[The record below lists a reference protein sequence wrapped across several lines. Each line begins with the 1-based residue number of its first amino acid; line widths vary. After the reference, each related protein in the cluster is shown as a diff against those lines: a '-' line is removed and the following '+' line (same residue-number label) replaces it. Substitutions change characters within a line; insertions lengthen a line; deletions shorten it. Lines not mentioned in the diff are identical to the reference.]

1 MAMISQLREALGRKQ
16 APVDDAPMTIT
27 TAPDAANNN
36 DDKELGEIPPDDE
49 KPGEEQRVSQEVQH
63 GVKLAQ
69 ALTLTWG
76 KNSLIAIFI
85 FMWFLYLT
93 NGFQSSVL
101 YSLTPYAASDFE
113 SHSLLPVIDIVSSAM
128 TASVYIP
135 LAKILDLWGRAEG
148 FLLMVLFATLG
159 MIMLAASQNLAT
171 YCAATV
177 FWQVGWSGLT
187 YSIDVITADSTHVK
201 NRGLAFAF
209 TSSPY
214 IITAFAGP
222 KAAEGFLNNVSWRWG
237 FGCFSIVLPVVA
249 VPMYSILKWNIHKAK
264 KRGTL
269 VREPSGR
276 SFVQNVWWSLIEF
289 DVLGIVLFACG
300 LVTFL
305 LPFSL
310 ASTAPDGWKSAYIIA
325 MIVTGFVV
333 LAMFLLN
340 ELFLAPKP
348 FLKFEFFSDRTVI
361 GVCVLDITYQVAYYC
376 WNSYFTSFLQV
387 VNDLSVSNAGYVGNT
402 FDVVSGVLLFIVG
415 FSIAKTGRFRWLLM
429 VGVPLYTFGQGLMI
443 YFRQPGQSVGY
454 LVMCQIFTSIG
465 GSVFILCM
473 QVAILAAVD
482 HQHVAAALALLSV
495 CGNIGGSVGNT
506 ISAAIWTNTFEK
518 ALERNLPES
527 ALESLADIYAD
538 LDTQLSYPVG
548 SDERLAI
555 QNAYGY
561 AQTRM
566 LAAGTSVMVF
576 GFIAIFM
583 IKNYNLK
590 EMKQT
595 KGLVF

>member
-1 MAMISQLREALGRKQ
+1 MAVFSKLQEALGRKR
-16 APVDDAPMTIT
+16 ANTEDEIVAAPEPVDDA
-27 TAPDAANNN
+27 AVREAA
-36 DDKELGEIPPDDE
+36 DIPDE
-49 KPGEEQRVSQEVQH
+49 KVVEDLPSENLQH

-69 ALTLTWG
+69 ALSLTWG
-76 KNSLIAIFI
+76 KESLVAIFI
-85 FMWFLYLT
+85 FMWLLYLT

-148 FLLMVLFATLG
+148 FLLMVIFATLG
-159 MIMLAASQNLAT
+159 MILLAGSQNLAT

-177 FWQVGWSGLT
+177 FWQLGWSGLT
-187 YSIDVITADSTHVK
+187 YSIDVITADSTNLK

-222 KAAEGFLNNVSWRWG
+222 KSAEGFLDNVNWRWG

-249 VPMYSILKWNIHKAK
+249 APLYGILKWNIHKAK
-264 KRGTL
+264 KRGVL

-276 SFVQNVWWSLIEF
+276 SFLQNIWWALVEF
-289 DVLGIVLFACG
+289 DVLGVVLFACG

-310 ASTAPDGWKSAYIIA
+310 ASTAPDGWSSGYIIA

-333 LAMFLLN
+333 LGLFLLN
-340 ELFLAPKP
+340 ELFLAPVP
-348 FLKFEFFSDRTVI
+348 FLKFKFFADRTVM
-361 GVCVLDITYQVAYYC
+361 GACVLDITYQVAYYC

-387 VNDLSVSNAGYVGNT
+387 VNDVSVSEAGYISNT

-415 FSIAKTGRFRWLLM
+415 FSISKTSRFRWLLF
-429 VGVPLYTFGQGLMI
+429 VAVPLYTFGQGLMI
-443 YFRQPGQSVGY
+443 YFRRPGQSVGY

-506 ISAAIWTNTFEK
+506 VSAAIWTNTFDS
-518 ALERNLPES
+518 ALERYLPAS
-527 ALESLADIYAD
+527 ALDSVADIYGD

-548 SDERLAI
+548 SDERIAI
-555 QNAYGY
+555 QNVYGY

-566 LAAGTSVMVF
+566 LAAGTSVMIF
-576 GFIAIFM
+576 GFVAMFM

-590 EMKQT
+590 KMTQT

>member
-1 MAMISQLREALGRKQ
+1 MTAISHIREVLGRNRARAEV
-16 APVDDAPMTIT
+16 APVVVTAAPEV
-27 TAPDAANNN
+27 N
-36 DDKELGEIPPDDE
+36 DDKEVGDIPEDLKAMGEQQPSD
-49 KPGEEQRVSQEVQH
+49 EVQH

-69 ALTLTWG
+69 ALTLTWS

-159 MIMLAASQNLAT
+159 MILLAASQNLAT

-187 YSIDVITADSTHVK
+187 YSIDVITADSTRLK

-214 IITAFAGP
+214 MITAFAGP

-249 VPMYSILKWNIHKAK
+249 VPMYGILKWNIRKAK
-264 KRGTL
+264 KKGTL
-269 VREPSGR
+269 IRESSGR
-276 SFVQNVWWSLIEF
+276 SFVENIWWGLIEF
-289 DVLGIVLFACG
+289 DVLGVILFACG
-300 LVTFL
+300 FVTFL

-310 ASTAPDGWKSAYIIA
+310 ASTAPNGWKSAYIIA
-325 MIVTGFVV
+325 MIITGFVV
-333 LAMFLLN
+333 LALFLLN

-348 FLKFEFFSDRTVI
+348 FFKFDFFADRTVM
-361 GVCVLDITYQVAYYC
+361 GACLLDITYQIAYYC

-415 FSIAKTGRFRWLLM
+415 FSISKTGRFRWLLL

-443 YFRQPGQSVGY
+443 YFRQPGQNIGY
-454 LVMCQIFTSIG
+454 LIMCQIFTSIG

-482 HQHVAAALALLSV
+482 HQHVAAALAVLSV

-506 ISAAIWTNTFEK
+506 ISATIWTNTFEK
-518 ALERNLPES
+518 ALERSLPES
-527 ALESLADIYAD
+527 ALESLENIYSD

-548 SDERLAI
+548 SEERVAI
-555 QNAYGY
+555 QQAYGY

-566 LAAGTSVMVF
+566 LAAGTSVMIF
-576 GFIAIFM
+576 GFIAVLM
-583 IKNYNLK
+583 IKNFNLK
-590 EMKQT
+590 KMNQT

>member
-1 MAMISQLREALGRKQ
+1 M
-16 APVDDAPMTIT
+16 
-27 TAPDAANNN
+27 
-36 DDKELGEIPPDDE
+36 
-49 KPGEEQRVSQEVQH
+49 
-63 GVKLAQ
+63 
-69 ALTLTWG
+69 
-76 KNSLIAIFI
+76 
-85 FMWFLYLT
+85 
-93 NGFQSSVL
+93 
-101 YSLTPYAASDFE
+101 
-113 SHSLLPVIDIVSSAM
+113 VI
-128 TASVYIP
+128 
-135 LAKILDLWGRAEG
+135 
-148 FLLMVLFATLG
+148 FATLG
-159 MIMLAASQNLAT
+159 MILLAGSQNLAT

-177 FWQVGWSGLT
+177 FWQLGWSGLT
-187 YSIDVITADSTHVK
+187 YSIDVITADSTNLK

-222 KAAEGFLNNVSWRWG
+222 KSAEGFLDNVNWRWG
-237 FGCFSIVLPVVA
+237 FGCFSIVLPVA
-249 VPMYSILKWNIHKAK
+249 AAPLYGILKWNIHKAK
-264 KRGTL
+264 KRGVL

-276 SFVQNVWWSLIEF
+276 SLLQNIWWALVEF
-289 DVLGIVLFACG
+289 DVLGVVLFACG

-310 ASTAPDGWKSAYIIA
+310 ASTAPDGWSSGYIIA
-325 MIVTGFVV
+325 MIVTGFFV
-333 LAMFLLN
+333 LGLFLLN
-340 ELFLAPKP
+340 ELFLAPVP
-348 FLKFEFFSDRTVI
+348 FLKFKFFADRTVM
-361 GVCVLDITYQVAYYC
+361 GACVLDITYQVAYYC

-387 VNDLSVSNAGYVGNT
+387 VNDVSVSEAGCISNT

-415 FSIAKTGRFRWLLM
+415 FSISKTGRFRWLLF
-429 VGVPLYTFGQGLMI
+429 VAVPLYTFGQGLVI
-443 YFRQPGQSVGY
+443 YFRRPGQSVGY

-506 ISAAIWTNTFEK
+506 VSAAIWTNTFDS
-518 ALERNLPES
+518 ALERYLPSS
-527 ALESLADIYAD
+527 ALDSVADIYGD

-548 SDERLAI
+548 SDERIAI

-566 LAAGTSVMVF
+566 LAAGTSVMIF
-576 GFIAIFM
+576 GFVAMFM

-590 EMKQT
+590 KMTQT

>member
-1 MAMISQLREALGRKQ
+1 MTVISQIREVLGRNQARAKV
-16 APVDDAPMTIT
+16 APVVVT
-27 TAPDAANNN
+27 TAPEVN
-36 DDKELGEIPPDDE
+36 DE
-49 KPGEEQRVSQEVQH
+49 KEVGDIPEDLKAMGEQQPSDEVQH

-69 ALTLTWG
+69 ALTLTWS

-159 MIMLAASQNLAT
+159 MILLAASQNLAT

-187 YSIDVITADSTHVK
+187 YSIDVITADSTRLK

-214 IITAFAGP
+214 MITAFAGP

-249 VPMYSILKWNIHKAK
+249 VPMYGILKWNIRKAK
-264 KRGTL
+264 KKGTL
-269 VREPSGR
+269 IRESSGR
-276 SFVQNVWWSLIEF
+276 SFVENIWWGLIEF
-289 DVLGIVLFACG
+289 DVLGVILFACG
-300 LVTFL
+300 FVTFL

-310 ASTAPDGWKSAYIIA
+310 ASTAPNGWKSAYIIA
-325 MIVTGFVV
+325 MIITGFVV
-333 LAMFLLN
+333 LALFLLN

-348 FLKFEFFSDRTVI
+348 FFKFDFFADRTVM
-361 GVCVLDITYQVAYYC
+361 GACLLDITYQIAYYC

-387 VNDLSVSNAGYVGNT
+387 INDLSVSNAGYVGNT

-415 FSIAKTGRFRWLLM
+415 FSISKTGRFRWLLL

-443 YFRQPGQSVGY
+443 YFRQPGQNIGY
-454 LVMCQIFTSIG
+454 LIMCQIFTSIG

-482 HQHVAAALALLSV
+482 HQHVAAALAVLSV

-506 ISAAIWTNTFEK
+506 ISATIWTNTFEK
-518 ALERNLPES
+518 ALERSLPES
-527 ALESLADIYAD
+527 ALESLENIYSD

-548 SDERLAI
+548 SEERVAI
-555 QNAYGY
+555 QQAYGY

-566 LAAGTSVMVF
+566 LAAGTSVMIF
-576 GFIAIFM
+576 GFIAVLM
-583 IKNYNLK
+583 IKNFNLK
-590 EMKQT
+590 KMNQT

>member
-1 MAMISQLREALGRKQ
+1 MAVFSKLQEALGRKP
-16 APVDDAPMTIT
+16 ANTEDEIVAAPEPVDDA
-27 TAPDAANNN
+27 AVREAA
-36 DDKELGEIPPDDE
+36 DIPDE
-49 KPGEEQRVSQEVQH
+49 KIVEDLPSENVQH

-69 ALTLTWG
+69 ALSLTWG
-76 KNSLIAIFI
+76 KESLVAIFI
-85 FMWFLYLT
+85 FMWLLYLT

-148 FLLMVLFATLG
+148 FLLMVIFATLG
-159 MIMLAASQNLAT
+159 MILLAGSQNLAT

-177 FWQVGWSGLT
+177 FWQLGWSGLT
-187 YSIDVITADSTHVK
+187 YSIDVITADSTNLK

-222 KAAEGFLNNVSWRWG
+222 KSAEGFLDNVNWRWG

-249 VPMYSILKWNIHKAK
+249 APLYGILKWNIHKAK
-264 KRGTL
+264 KRGVL

-276 SFVQNVWWSLIEF
+276 SFLQNIWWALVEF
-289 DVLGIVLFACG
+289 DVLGVVLFACG

-310 ASTAPDGWKSAYIIA
+310 ASTAPDGWSSGYIIA

-333 LAMFLLN
+333 LGLFLLN
-340 ELFLAPKP
+340 ELFIAPVP
-348 FLKFEFFSDRTVI
+348 FLKFKFFADRTVM
-361 GVCVLDITYQVAYYC
+361 GACVLDITYQVAYYC

-387 VNDLSVSNAGYVGNT
+387 VNDVSVSEAGYISNT

-415 FSIAKTGRFRWLLM
+415 FSISKTGRFRWLLF
-429 VGVPLYTFGQGLMI
+429 VAVPLYTFGQGLMI
-443 YFRQPGQSVGY
+443 YFRRPGQSVGY

-506 ISAAIWTNTFEK
+506 VSAAIWTNTFES
-518 ALERNLPES
+518 ALERYLPAS
-527 ALESLADIYAD
+527 ALDSVADIYGD

-548 SDERLAI
+548 SDERIAI

-566 LAAGTSVMVF
+566 LAAGTSVMIF
-576 GFIAIFM
+576 GFVAMFM

-590 EMKQT
+590 KMTQT

>member
-1 MAMISQLREALGRKQ
+1 MAVFSKLQEALGRKP
-16 APVDDAPMTIT
+16 ANTEDEIVAAPEPVDDA
-27 TAPDAANNN
+27 AVREAA
-36 DDKELGEIPPDDE
+36 DIPDE
-49 KPGEEQRVSQEVQH
+49 KIVEDLPSENVQH

-69 ALTLTWG
+69 ALSLTWG
-76 KNSLIAIFI
+76 KESLVAIFI
-85 FMWFLYLT
+85 FMWLLYLT

-148 FLLMVLFATLG
+148 FLLMVIFATLG
-159 MIMLAASQNLAT
+159 MILLAGSQNLAT

-177 FWQVGWSGLT
+177 FWQLGWSGLT
-187 YSIDVITADSTHVK
+187 YSIDVITADSTNLK

-222 KAAEGFLNNVSWRWG
+222 KSAEGFLDNVNWRWG

-249 VPMYSILKWNIHKAK
+249 APLYGILKWNIHKAK
-264 KRGTL
+264 KRGVL

-276 SFVQNVWWSLIEF
+276 SFLQNIWWALVEF
-289 DVLGIVLFACG
+289 DVLGVVLFACG

-310 ASTAPDGWKSAYIIA
+310 ASTAPDGWSSGYIIA

-333 LAMFLLN
+333 LGLFLLN
-340 ELFLAPKP
+340 ELFLAPVP
-348 FLKFEFFSDRTVI
+348 FLKFKFFADRTVM
-361 GVCVLDITYQVAYYC
+361 GACVLDITYQVAYYC

-387 VNDLSVSNAGYVGNT
+387 VNDVSVSEAGYISNT

-415 FSIAKTGRFRWLLM
+415 FSISKTGRFRWLLF
-429 VGVPLYTFGQGLMI
+429 VAVPLYTFGQGLMI
-443 YFRQPGQSVGY
+443 YFRRPGQSVGY

-506 ISAAIWTNTFEK
+506 VSAAIWTNTFES
-518 ALERNLPES
+518 ALERYLPVS
-527 ALESLADIYAD
+527 ALDSVADIYGD

-548 SDERLAI
+548 SDERIAI

-566 LAAGTSVMVF
+566 LAAGTSVMIF
-576 GFIAIFM
+576 GFVAMFM

-590 EMKQT
+590 KMTQT

>member
-1 MAMISQLREALGRKQ
+1 MAVFSKLQEALGRNRSR
-16 APVDDAPMTIT
+16 AEDDIVPADESINIQN
-27 TAPDAANNN
+27 ARDAA
-36 DDKELGEIPPDDE
+36 DIPDE
-49 KPGEEQRVSQEVQH
+49 KIVEDLPSENVQH

-69 ALTLTWG
+69 ALSLTWG
-76 KNSLIAIFI
+76 KQSLIAIFI
-85 FMWFLYLT
+85 FMWCVYLT

-101 YSLTPYAASDFE
+101 SSLTPYAASDFE

-159 MIMLAASQNLAT
+159 MILLAGSQNLAT

-187 YSIDVITADSTHVK
+187 YSIDVITADSTKLK
-201 NRGLAFAF
+201 NRGFAFAF

-222 KAAEGFLNNVSWRWG
+222 KAAESFLEKINWRWG
-237 FGCFSIVLPVVA
+237 FGCFSIILPVVA
-249 VPMYSILKWNIHKAK
+249 APLYGVLKWNIHKAK
-264 KRGTL
+264 KRGVL
-269 VREPSGR
+269 IREPSGR
-276 SFVQNVWWSLIEF
+276 TFAQNIWWGLLEF
-289 DVLGIVLFACG
+289 DVLGVVLFACG

-310 ASTAPDGWKSAYIIA
+310 ASTAPNGWSTGYIIA

-333 LAMFLLN
+333 LVLFLLN
-340 ELFLAPKP
+340 ELFLAPVP
-348 FLKFEFFSDRTVI
+348 FFKFEFFSDRTVV
-361 GVCVLDITYQVAYYC
+361 GVCLLDITYQVAYYC

-387 VNDLSVSNAGYVGNT
+387 VNNVSVSEAGYISNT
-402 FDVVSGVLLFIVG
+402 FDVVSGVLLFFVG
-415 FSIAKTGRFRWLLM
+415 FSISKTGRFLWLM
-429 VGVPLYTFGQGLMI
+429 FIAVPLYTFGQGLMI

-482 HQHVAAALALLSV
+482 HQHVAAALAVLSV

-506 ISAAIWTNTFEK
+506 VSAAIWTNTFEQ
-518 ALERNLPES
+518 ALERYLPSS
-527 ALESLADIYAD
+527 ALDSVADIYAD
-538 LDTQLSYPVG
+538 LDTQLSFPVG
-548 SDERLAI
+548 SEERIAI
-555 QNAYGY
+555 QKAYGY
-561 AQTRM
+561 AQTSL
-566 LAAGTSVMVF
+566 LAAGTSVMIF
-576 GFIAIFM
+576 GFVALFM

-590 EMKQT
+590 KMTQT

>member
-1 MAMISQLREALGRKQ
+1 MAVFSKLQEALGRKP
-16 APVDDAPMTIT
+16 ANTEDEIVAAPEPVDE
-27 TAPDAANNN
+27 AAVREAA
-36 DDKELGEIPPDDE
+36 DIPDE
-49 KPGEEQRVSQEVQH
+49 KIVEDLPSENVQH

-69 ALTLTWG
+69 ALSLTWG
-76 KNSLIAIFI
+76 KESLVAIFI
-85 FMWFLYLT
+85 FMWLLYLT

-148 FLLMVLFATLG
+148 FLLMVIFATLG
-159 MIMLAASQNLAT
+159 MILLAGSQNLAT

-177 FWQVGWSGLT
+177 FWQLGWSGLT
-187 YSIDVITADSTHVK
+187 YSIDVITADSTNLK

-222 KAAEGFLNNVSWRWG
+222 KSAEGFLDNVNWRWG

-249 VPMYSILKWNIHKAK
+249 APLYGILKWNIHKAK
-264 KRGTL
+264 KRGVL

-276 SFVQNVWWSLIEF
+276 SLLQNIWWALVEF
-289 DVLGIVLFACG
+289 DVLGVVLFACG

-310 ASTAPDGWKSAYIIA
+310 ASTAPDGWSSGYIIA

-333 LAMFLLN
+333 LGLFLLN
-340 ELFLAPKP
+340 ELFLAPVP
-348 FLKFEFFSDRTVI
+348 FLKFKFFADRTVM
-361 GVCVLDITYQVAYYC
+361 GACVLDITYQVAYYC

-387 VNDLSVSNAGYVGNT
+387 VNDVSVSEAGYISNT

-415 FSIAKTGRFRWLLM
+415 FSISKTGRFRWLLF
-429 VGVPLYTFGQGLMI
+429 VAVPLYTFGQGLMI
-443 YFRQPGQSVGY
+443 YFRRPGQSVGY

-506 ISAAIWTNTFEK
+506 VSAAIWTNTFES
-518 ALERNLPES
+518 ALERYLPAS
-527 ALESLADIYAD
+527 ALDSVADIYGD

-548 SDERLAI
+548 SDERIAI

-566 LAAGTSVMVF
+566 LAAGTSVMIF
-576 GFIAIFM
+576 GFVAMFM

-590 EMKQT
+590 KMTQT

>member
-1 MAMISQLREALGRKQ
+1 MTVISQIREVLGRNQ
-16 APVDDAPMTIT
+16 AQAEVAPMTA
-27 TAPDAANNN
+27 TAAPEVN
-36 DDKELGEIPPDDE
+36 DDKELGDIPEDL
-49 KPGEEQRVSQEVQH
+49 KAMGEQQPSDEVQH

-69 ALTLTWG
+69 ALTLTWS

-159 MIMLAASQNLAT
+159 MILLAASQNLAT

-187 YSIDVITADSTHVK
+187 YSIDVITADSTRLK

-214 IITAFAGP
+214 MITAFAGP

-249 VPMYSILKWNIHKAK
+249 VPMYGILKWNIRKAK
-264 KRGTL
+264 KKGTL
-269 VREPSGR
+269 IRESSGR
-276 SFVQNVWWSLIEF
+276 SFVENIWWGLIEF
-289 DVLGIVLFACG
+289 DVLGVVLFACG

-310 ASTAPDGWKSAYIIA
+310 ASTAPNGWKSAYIIA

-333 LAMFLLN
+333 LGLFLLN

-348 FLKFEFFSDRTVI
+348 FFKFEFFADRTVM
-361 GVCVLDITYQVAYYC
+361 GACLLDITYQVAYYC

-415 FSIAKTGRFRWLLM
+415 FSISKTGRFRWLLL

-443 YFRQPGQSVGY
+443 YFRQPGQNIGY
-454 LVMCQIFTSIG
+454 LIMCQIFTSIG

-482 HQHVAAALALLSV
+482 HQHVAAALAVLSV

-506 ISAAIWTNTFEK
+506 ISATIWTNTFEK

-527 ALESLADIYAD
+527 ALESLGDTYSD
-538 LDTQLSYPVG
+538 LDTQLSYPIG
-548 SDERLAI
+548 SEERLAI
-555 QNAYGY
+555 QQAYGY

-566 LAAGTSVMVF
+566 LAAGTSVMIF
-576 GFIAIFM
+576 GFIAVFM
-583 IKNYNLK
+583 IKNFNLK
-590 EMKQT
+590 QMNQT

>member
-1 MAMISQLREALGRKQ
+1 MAVFSKLQEALGRKPANTEDEIIA
-16 APVDDAPMTIT
+16 APEPTDDA
-27 TAPDAANNN
+27 AVREAA
-36 DDKELGEIPPDDE
+36 DIPDE
-49 KPGEEQRVSQEVQH
+49 KIVEDLPSENVQH

-69 ALTLTWG
+69 ALSLTWG
-76 KNSLIAIFI
+76 KESLVAIFI
-85 FMWFLYLT
+85 FMWLLYLT

-148 FLLMVLFATLG
+148 FLLMVIFATLG
-159 MIMLAASQNLAT
+159 MILLAGSQNLAT

-177 FWQVGWSGLT
+177 FWQLGWSGLT
-187 YSIDVITADSTHVK
+187 YSIDVITADSTNLK

-222 KAAEGFLNNVSWRWG
+222 KSAEGFLDNVNWRWG

-249 VPMYSILKWNIHKAK
+249 APLYGILKWNIHKAK
-264 KRGTL
+264 KRGVL

-276 SFVQNVWWSLIEF
+276 SFLQNIWWALVEF
-289 DVLGIVLFACG
+289 DVLGVVLFACG

-310 ASTAPDGWKSAYIIA
+310 ASTAPDGWSSGYIIA

-333 LAMFLLN
+333 LGLFLLN
-340 ELFLAPKP
+340 ELFLAPVP
-348 FLKFEFFSDRTVI
+348 FLKFKFFADRTVM
-361 GVCVLDITYQVAYYC
+361 GACVLDITYQVAYYC

-387 VNDLSVSNAGYVGNT
+387 VNDVSVSEAGYISNT

-415 FSIAKTGRFRWLLM
+415 FSISKTGRFRWLLF
-429 VGVPLYTFGQGLMI
+429 VAVPLYTFGQGLMI
-443 YFRQPGQSVGY
+443 YFRRPGQSVGY

-506 ISAAIWTNTFEK
+506 VSAAIWTNTFES
-518 ALERNLPES
+518 ALERYLPAS
-527 ALESLADIYAD
+527 ALDSVADIYGD

-548 SDERLAI
+548 SDERIAI

-566 LAAGTSVMVF
+566 LAAGTSVMIF
-576 GFIAIFM
+576 GFVAMFM

-590 EMKQT
+590 KMTQT

>member
-1 MAMISQLREALGRKQ
+1 MAVFSKLQEALGRKP
-16 APVDDAPMTIT
+16 ANTEDEIVAAPEPVDDA
-27 TAPDAANNN
+27 AVREAA
-36 DDKELGEIPPDDE
+36 DIPDE
-49 KPGEEQRVSQEVQH
+49 KIVEDLPSENVQH

-69 ALTLTWG
+69 ALSLTWG
-76 KNSLIAIFI
+76 KESLVAIFI
-85 FMWFLYLT
+85 FMWLLYLT

-148 FLLMVLFATLG
+148 FLLMVIFATLG
-159 MIMLAASQNLAT
+159 MILLAGSQNLAT

-177 FWQVGWSGLT
+177 FWQLGWSGLT
-187 YSIDVITADSTHVK
+187 YSIDVITADSTNLK

-222 KAAEGFLNNVSWRWG
+222 KSAEGFLDNVNWRWG

-249 VPMYSILKWNIHKAK
+249 APLYGILKWNIHKAK
-264 KRGTL
+264 KRGVL

-276 SFVQNVWWSLIEF
+276 SFLQNVWWALVEF
-289 DVLGIVLFACG
+289 DVLGVVLFACG

-310 ASTAPDGWKSAYIIA
+310 ASTAPDGWSSGYIIA

-333 LAMFLLN
+333 LGLFLLN
-340 ELFLAPKP
+340 ELFLAPVP
-348 FLKFEFFSDRTVI
+348 FLKFKFFADRTVM
-361 GVCVLDITYQVAYYC
+361 GACVLDITYQVAYYC

-387 VNDLSVSNAGYVGNT
+387 VNDVSVSEAGYISNT

-415 FSIAKTGRFRWLLM
+415 FSISKTGRFRWLLF
-429 VGVPLYTFGQGLMI
+429 VAVPLYTFGQGLMI
-443 YFRQPGQSVGY
+443 YFRRPGQSVGY

-506 ISAAIWTNTFEK
+506 VSAAIWTDTF
-518 ALERNLPES
+518 ES
-527 ALESLADIYAD
+527 ALERYLPASALDSVADIYGD

-548 SDERLAI
+548 SDERIAI

-566 LAAGTSVMVF
+566 LAAGTSVMIF
-576 GFIAIFM
+576 GFVAIFM

-590 EMKQT
+590 KMTQT

>member
-1 MAMISQLREALGRKQ
+1 MAVFSKLQEALGRKP
-16 APVDDAPMTIT
+16 ANTEDEIVAAPEPVDDA
-27 TAPDAANNN
+27 AVREAA
-36 DDKELGEIPPDDE
+36 DIPDE
-49 KPGEEQRVSQEVQH
+49 KIVEDLPSENVQH

-69 ALTLTWG
+69 ALSLTWG
-76 KNSLIAIFI
+76 KESLLAIFI
-85 FMWFLYLT
+85 FMWLLYLT

-148 FLLMVLFATLG
+148 FLLMVIFATLG
-159 MIMLAASQNLAT
+159 MILLAGSQNLAT

-177 FWQVGWSGLT
+177 FWQLGWSGLT
-187 YSIDVITADSTHVK
+187 YSIDVITADSTNLK

-222 KAAEGFLNNVSWRWG
+222 KSAEGFLDNVNWRWG

-249 VPMYSILKWNIHKAK
+249 APLYGILKWNIHKAK
-264 KRGTL
+264 KRGVL

-276 SFVQNVWWSLIEF
+276 SFLQNIWWALVEF
-289 DVLGIVLFACG
+289 DVLGVVLFACG

-310 ASTAPDGWKSAYIIA
+310 ASTAPDGWSSGYIIA

-333 LAMFLLN
+333 LGLFLLN
-340 ELFLAPKP
+340 ELFLAPVP
-348 FLKFEFFSDRTVI
+348 FLKFKFFADRTVM
-361 GVCVLDITYQVAYYC
+361 GACVLDITYQVAYYC

-387 VNDLSVSNAGYVGNT
+387 VNDVSVSEAGYISNT
-402 FDVVSGVLLFIVG
+402 FDVVSGVLLLIVG
-415 FSIAKTGRFRWLLM
+415 FSISKTGRFRWLLF
-429 VGVPLYTFGQGLMI
+429 VAVPLYTFGQGLMI
-443 YFRQPGQSVGY
+443 YFRRPGQSVGY

-506 ISAAIWTNTFEK
+506 VSAAIWTNTFES
-518 ALERNLPES
+518 ALERYLPAS
-527 ALESLADIYAD
+527 AVDSVADIYGD

-548 SDERLAI
+548 SDERIAI

-566 LAAGTSVMVF
+566 LAAGTSVMIF
-576 GFIAIFM
+576 GFVAMFM

-590 EMKQT
+590 KMTQT

>member
-1 MAMISQLREALGRKQ
+1 MAVFSKLQEALGRKP
-16 APVDDAPMTIT
+16 ANTEDEIVAAPEPVDDAGVRE
-27 TAPDAANNN
+27 AA
-36 DDKELGEIPPDDE
+36 DIPDE
-49 KPGEEQRVSQEVQH
+49 KIVEDLPSENVQH

-69 ALTLTWG
+69 ALSLTWG
-76 KNSLIAIFI
+76 KESLVAIFI
-85 FMWFLYLT
+85 FMWLLYLT

-148 FLLMVLFATLG
+148 FLLMVIFATLG
-159 MIMLAASQNLAT
+159 MILLAGSQNLAT

-177 FWQVGWSGLT
+177 FWQLGWSGLT
-187 YSIDVITADSTHVK
+187 YSIDVITADSTNLK

-222 KAAEGFLNNVSWRWG
+222 KSAEGFLDNVNWRWG

-249 VPMYSILKWNIHKAK
+249 APLYGILKWNIHKAK
-264 KRGTL
+264 RRGVL

-276 SFVQNVWWSLIEF
+276 SFLQNIWWALVEF
-289 DVLGIVLFACG
+289 DVLGVVLFACG

-310 ASTAPDGWKSAYIIA
+310 ASTAPNGWSSGYIIA

-333 LAMFLLN
+333 LGLFLLN
-340 ELFLAPKP
+340 ELYLAPTP
-348 FLKFEFFSDRTVI
+348 FLKFKFFVDRTVM
-361 GVCVLDITYQVAYYC
+361 GACVLDITYQVAYYC

-387 VNDLSVSNAGYVGNT
+387 VNDVSVSEAGYISNT

-415 FSIAKTGRFRWLLM
+415 FSISKTGRFRWLLF
-429 VGVPLYTFGQGLMI
+429 VAVPLYTFGQGLMI
-443 YFRQPGQSVGY
+443 YFRRPGQSVGY

-506 ISAAIWTNTFEK
+506 VSAAIWTNTFES
-518 ALERNLPES
+518 ALERYLPAS
-527 ALESLADIYAD
+527 ALDSVADIYGD

-548 SDERLAI
+548 SDERIAI

-566 LAAGTSVMVF
+566 LAAGTSVMIF
-576 GFIAIFM
+576 GFVAMFM

-590 EMKQT
+590 KMTQT

>member
-1 MAMISQLREALGRKQ
+1 MAVFSKLQEALGRKP
-16 APVDDAPMTIT
+16 ANTEDEIVAAPEPVDDA
-27 TAPDAANNN
+27 AVREAA
-36 DDKELGEIPPDDE
+36 DIPDE
-49 KPGEEQRVSQEVQH
+49 KIVEDLPSENVQH

-69 ALTLTWG
+69 ALSLTWG
-76 KNSLIAIFI
+76 KESLVAIFI
-85 FMWFLYLT
+85 FMWLLYLT

-148 FLLMVLFATLG
+148 FLLMVIFATLG
-159 MIMLAASQNLAT
+159 MILLAGSQNLAT

-177 FWQVGWSGLT
+177 FWQLGWSGLT
-187 YSIDVITADSTHVK
+187 YSIDVITADSTNLK

-222 KAAEGFLNNVSWRWG
+222 KSAEGFLDNVDWRWG
-237 FGCFSIVLPVVA
+237 FGCFSIVLPIVA
-249 VPMYSILKWNIHKAK
+249 APLYGILKWNIHKAK
-264 KRGTL
+264 KRGVL

-276 SFVQNVWWSLIEF
+276 SFLQNIWWALVEF
-289 DVLGIVLFACG
+289 DVLGVVLFACG

-310 ASTAPDGWKSAYIIA
+310 ASTAPDGWSSGYIIA

-333 LAMFLLN
+333 LGLFLLN
-340 ELFLAPKP
+340 ELFLAPVP
-348 FLKFEFFSDRTVI
+348 FLKFKFFADRTVM
-361 GVCVLDITYQVAYYC
+361 GACVLDITYQVAYYC

-387 VNDLSVSNAGYVGNT
+387 VNDVSVSEAGYISNT

-415 FSIAKTGRFRWLLM
+415 FSISKTGRFRWLLF
-429 VGVPLYTFGQGLMI
+429 VAVPLYTFGQGLMI
-443 YFRQPGQSVGY
+443 YFRRPGQSVGY

-506 ISAAIWTNTFEK
+506 VSAAIWTNTFES
-518 ALERNLPES
+518 ALERYLPAS
-527 ALESLADIYAD
+527 ALDSVADIYGD

-548 SDERLAI
+548 SDERIAI

-566 LAAGTSVMVF
+566 LAAGTSVMIF
-576 GFIAIFM
+576 GFVAMFM

-590 EMKQT
+590 KMTQT

>member
-1 MAMISQLREALGRKQ
+1 MAVISQLREALGRKP
-16 APVDDAPMTIT
+16 APVDDSPMTIT
-27 TAPDAANNN
+27 TAPDTANNI

-101 YSLTPYAASDFE
+101 SSLTPYAASDFE

-222 KAAEGFLNNVSWRWG
+222 KAAEGFLNNVNWRWG

-276 SFVQNVWWSLIEF
+276 SFVQNVWWGLIEF

-333 LAMFLLN
+333 LALFLLN
-340 ELFLAPKP
+340 ELYLAPKP

-415 FSIAKTGRFRWLLM
+415 FSISKTGRFRWLLM

>member
-1 MAMISQLREALGRKQ
+1 MAVFSKLQEALGRKP
-16 APVDDAPMTIT
+16 ANTEDEIVAAPEPVDDA
-27 TAPDAANNN
+27 AVREAA
-36 DDKELGEIPPDDE
+36 DIPDE
-49 KPGEEQRVSQEVQH
+49 KIVEDLPSENVQH

-69 ALTLTWG
+69 ALSLTWG
-76 KNSLIAIFI
+76 KESLVAIFI
-85 FMWFLYLT
+85 FMWLLYLT

-148 FLLMVLFATLG
+148 FLLMVIFATLG
-159 MIMLAASQNLAT
+159 MILLAGSQNLAT

-177 FWQVGWSGLT
+177 FWQLGWSGLT
-187 YSIDVITADSTHVK
+187 YSIDVITADSTNLK

-222 KAAEGFLNNVSWRWG
+222 KSAEGFLDNVNWRWG

-249 VPMYSILKWNIHKAK
+249 APLYGILNWNIHKAK
-264 KRGTL
+264 KRGVL

-276 SFVQNVWWSLIEF
+276 SFLQNIWWALVEF
-289 DVLGIVLFACG
+289 DVLGVVLFACG

-310 ASTAPDGWKSAYIIA
+310 ASTAPDGWSSGYIIA

-333 LAMFLLN
+333 LGLFLLN
-340 ELFLAPKP
+340 ELFLAPVP
-348 FLKFEFFSDRTVI
+348 FLKFKFFADRTVM
-361 GVCVLDITYQVAYYC
+361 GACVLDITYQVAYYC

-387 VNDLSVSNAGYVGNT
+387 VNDVSVSEAGYISNT

-415 FSIAKTGRFRWLLM
+415 FSISKTGRFRWLLF
-429 VGVPLYTFGQGLMI
+429 VAVPLYTFGQGLMI
-443 YFRQPGQSVGY
+443 YFRRPGQSVGY

-506 ISAAIWTNTFEK
+506 VSAAIWTNTFES
-518 ALERNLPES
+518 ALERYLPAS
-527 ALESLADIYAD
+527 ALDSVADIYGD

-548 SDERLAI
+548 SDERIAI

-566 LAAGTSVMVF
+566 LSAGTSVMIF
-576 GFIAIFM
+576 GFVAMFM

-590 EMKQT
+590 KMTQT

>member
-1 MAMISQLREALGRKQ
+1 MTVISQIREVLGRNQ
-16 APVDDAPMTIT
+16 AQAEVAPMTA
-27 TAPDAANNN
+27 TAAPELN
-36 DDKELGEIPPDDE
+36 DDKELGDIPEDL
-49 KPGEEQRVSQEVQH
+49 KAMGEQQPSDEVQH

-69 ALTLTWG
+69 ALTLTWS

-159 MIMLAASQNLAT
+159 MILLAASQNLAT

-187 YSIDVITADSTHVK
+187 YSIDVITADSTRLK

-214 IITAFAGP
+214 MITAFAGP

-249 VPMYSILKWNIHKAK
+249 VPMYGILKWNIRKAK
-264 KRGTL
+264 KKGTL
-269 VREPSGR
+269 IRESSGR
-276 SFVQNVWWSLIEF
+276 SFVENIWWGLIEF
-289 DVLGIVLFACG
+289 DVLGVVLFACG

-310 ASTAPDGWKSAYIIA
+310 ASTAPNGWKSAYIIA

-333 LAMFLLN
+333 LGLFLLN

-348 FLKFEFFSDRTVI
+348 FFKFEFFADRTVM
-361 GVCVLDITYQVAYYC
+361 GACLLDITYQVAYYC

-415 FSIAKTGRFRWLLM
+415 FSISKTGRFRWLLL

-443 YFRQPGQSVGY
+443 YFRQPGQNIGY
-454 LVMCQIFTSIG
+454 LIMCQIFTSIG

-482 HQHVAAALALLSV
+482 HQHVAAALAVLSV

-506 ISAAIWTNTFEK
+506 ISATIWTNTFEK
-518 ALERNLPES
+518 ALERCLPES
-527 ALESLADIYAD
+527 ALESLGDIYSD

-548 SDERLAI
+548 SEERLAI
-555 QNAYGY
+555 QQAYGY

-566 LAAGTSVMVF
+566 LAAGTSVMIF
-576 GFIAIFM
+576 GFIAVFM
-583 IKNYNLK
+583 IKNFNLK
-590 EMKQT
+590 KMNQT

>member
-1 MAMISQLREALGRKQ
+1 MPVFSKLQEALGRKP
-16 APVDDAPMTIT
+16 ANTEDEIVAASEPVDDA
-27 TAPDAANNN
+27 AVREAA
-36 DDKELGEIPPDDE
+36 DIPDE
-49 KPGEEQRVSQEVQH
+49 KIVEDLPSENVQH

-69 ALTLTWG
+69 ALSLTWG
-76 KNSLIAIFI
+76 KESLVAIFI
-85 FMWFLYLT
+85 FMWLLYLT

-101 YSLTPYAASDFE
+101 NSLTPYAASDFE

-148 FLLMVLFATLG
+148 FLLMVIFATLG
-159 MIMLAASQNLAT
+159 MILLAGSQNLAT

-177 FWQVGWSGLT
+177 FWQLGWSGLT
-187 YSIDVITADSTHVK
+187 YSIDVITADSTNLK

-222 KAAEGFLNNVSWRWG
+222 KSAEGFLDNVNWRWG

-249 VPMYSILKWNIHKAK
+249 APLYGILKWNIHKAK
-264 KRGTL
+264 KRGVL

-276 SFVQNVWWSLIEF
+276 SFMQNIWWALVEF
-289 DVLGIVLFACG
+289 DVLGVVLFACG

-310 ASTAPDGWKSAYIIA
+310 ASTAPDGWSSGYIIA

-333 LAMFLLN
+333 LGLFLLN
-340 ELFLAPKP
+340 ELFLAPVP
-348 FLKFEFFSDRTVI
+348 FLKFEFFADRTVM
-361 GVCVLDITYQVAYYC
+361 GACVLDITYQVAYYC

-387 VNDLSVSNAGYVGNT
+387 VNDVSVSEAGYISNT

-415 FSIAKTGRFRWLLM
+415 FSISKTGRFRWLLF
-429 VGVPLYTFGQGLMI
+429 VAVPLYTFGQGLMI
-443 YFRQPGQSVGY
+443 YFRRPGQSVGY

-495 CGNIGGSVGNT
+495 CGNIGGS
-506 ISAAIWTNTFEK
+506 S
-518 ALERNLPES
+518 ALERYLPAS
-527 ALESLADIYAD
+527 ALDSVADIYGD

-548 SDERLAI
+548 SDERIAI

-566 LAAGTSVMVF
+566 LAAGTSVMIF
-576 GFIAIFM
+576 GFVAMFM

-590 EMKQT
+590 KMTQT

>member
-1 MAMISQLREALGRKQ
+1 MTVISQIREVLGRNQ
-16 APVDDAPMTIT
+16 AQAEVASMTATAAPEV
-27 TAPDAANNN
+27 N
-36 DDKELGEIPPDDE
+36 DDKELGDIPEDL
-49 KPGEEQRVSQEVQH
+49 KAMGEQQPSDEVQH

-69 ALTLTWG
+69 ALTLTWS

-159 MIMLAASQNLAT
+159 MILLAASQNLAT

-187 YSIDVITADSTHVK
+187 YSIDVITADSTRLK

-214 IITAFAGP
+214 MITAFAGP

-249 VPMYSILKWNIHKAK
+249 VPMYGILKWNIRKAK
-264 KRGTL
+264 KKGTL
-269 VREPSGR
+269 IRESSGR
-276 SFVQNVWWSLIEF
+276 SFVENIWWGLIEF
-289 DVLGIVLFACG
+289 DVLGVVLFACG

-310 ASTAPDGWKSAYIIA
+310 ASTAPNGWKSAYIIA

-333 LAMFLLN
+333 LGLFLLN

-348 FLKFEFFSDRTVI
+348 FFKFEFFADRTVM
-361 GVCVLDITYQVAYYC
+361 GACLLDITYQVAYYC

-415 FSIAKTGRFRWLLM
+415 FSISKTGRFRWLLL

-443 YFRQPGQSVGY
+443 YFRQPGQNIGY
-454 LVMCQIFTSIG
+454 LIMCQIFTSIG

-482 HQHVAAALALLSV
+482 HQHVAAALAVLSV

-527 ALESLADIYAD
+527 ALESLEDIYSD

-548 SDERLAI
+548 SEERLAI
-555 QNAYGY
+555 QQAYGY

-566 LAAGTSVMVF
+566 LAAGTSVMIF
-576 GFIAIFM
+576 GFIAVFM
-583 IKNYNLK
+583 IKNFNLK
-590 EMKQT
+590 KMNQT

>member
-1 MAMISQLREALGRKQ
+1 MAVFSKLQEALGRKP
-16 APVDDAPMTIT
+16 ANTEDEIVAAPEPVDDA
-27 TAPDAANNN
+27 AVREAA
-36 DDKELGEIPPDDE
+36 DIPDE
-49 KPGEEQRVSQEVQH
+49 KIVEDLPSENVQH

-69 ALTLTWG
+69 ALSLTWG
-76 KNSLIAIFI
+76 KESLVAIFI
-85 FMWFLYLT
+85 FMWLLYLT

-148 FLLMVLFATLG
+148 FLLMVIFATLG
-159 MIMLAASQNLAT
+159 MILLAGSQNLAT

-177 FWQVGWSGLT
+177 FWQLGWSGLT
-187 YSIDVITADSTHVK
+187 YSIDVITADSTNLK

-222 KAAEGFLNNVSWRWG
+222 KSAEGFLDNVNWRWG

-249 VPMYSILKWNIHKAK
+249 APLYGILKWNIHKAK
-264 KRGTL
+264 KRGVL

-276 SFVQNVWWSLIEF
+276 SFLQNIWWALVEF
-289 DVLGIVLFACG
+289 DVLGVVLFACG

-310 ASTAPDGWKSAYIIA
+310 ASTAPDVWSSGYIIA

-333 LAMFLLN
+333 LGLFLLN
-340 ELFLAPKP
+340 ELFLAPVP
-348 FLKFEFFSDRTVI
+348 FLKFKFFADRTVM
-361 GVCVLDITYQVAYYC
+361 GACVLDITYQVAYYC

-387 VNDLSVSNAGYVGNT
+387 VNDVSVSEAGYISNT

-415 FSIAKTGRFRWLLM
+415 FSISKTGRFRWLLF
-429 VGVPLYTFGQGLMI
+429 VAVPLYTFGQGLMI
-443 YFRQPGQSVGY
+443 YFRRPGQSVGY

-506 ISAAIWTNTFEK
+506 VSAAIWTNTFES
-518 ALERNLPES
+518 ALERYLPAS
-527 ALESLADIYAD
+527 ALDSVADIYGD

-548 SDERLAI
+548 SDERIAI

-566 LAAGTSVMVF
+566 LAAGTSVMIF
-576 GFIAIFM
+576 GFVAMFM

-590 EMKQT
+590 KMTQT

>member
-1 MAMISQLREALGRKQ
+1 MAVFSKLQEALGRKP
-16 APVDDAPMTIT
+16 ANTEDEIVAAPEPVDDA
-27 TAPDAANNN
+27 AVREAA
-36 DDKELGEIPPDDE
+36 DIPDE
-49 KPGEEQRVSQEVQH
+49 KIVEDLPSENVQH

-69 ALTLTWG
+69 ALSLTWG
-76 KNSLIAIFI
+76 KESLVAIFI
-85 FMWFLYLT
+85 FMWLLYLT

-148 FLLMVLFATLG
+148 FLLMVIFATLG
-159 MIMLAASQNLAT
+159 MILLAGSQNLAT

-177 FWQVGWSGLT
+177 FWQLGWSGLT
-187 YSIDVITADSTHVK
+187 YSIDVITADSTNLK

-222 KAAEGFLNNVSWRWG
+222 KSAEGFLDNVNWRWG

-249 VPMYSILKWNIHKAK
+249 APLYGILKWNIYKAK
-264 KRGTL
+264 KRGVL

-276 SFVQNVWWSLIEF
+276 SVLQNIWWAPVEF
-289 DVLGIVLFACG
+289 DVLGVVLFACG

-310 ASTAPDGWKSAYIIA
+310 ASTAPDGWSSGYIIA

-333 LAMFLLN
+333 LGLFLLN
-340 ELFLAPKP
+340 ELFLAPVP
-348 FLKFEFFSDRTVI
+348 FLKFKFFADRTVM
-361 GVCVLDITYQVAYYC
+361 GACVLDITYQVAYYC

-387 VNDLSVSNAGYVGNT
+387 VNDVSVSEAGYISNT

-415 FSIAKTGRFRWLLM
+415 FSISKTGRFRWLLL
-429 VGVPLYTFGQGLMI
+429 VAVPLYTFGQGLMI
-443 YFRQPGQSVGY
+443 YFRRPGQSVGY

-506 ISAAIWTNTFEK
+506 VSAAIWTNTFES
-518 ALERNLPES
+518 ALERYLPAS
-527 ALESLADIYAD
+527 ALDSVADIYGD

-548 SDERLAI
+548 SDERIGI

-566 LAAGTSVMVF
+566 LAAGTSVMIF
-576 GFIAIFM
+576 GFVAMFM

-590 EMKQT
+590 KMTQT

>member
-1 MAMISQLREALGRKQ
+1 MTVISQIREVLGRNQ
-16 APVDDAPMTIT
+16 AQAEVAPMTA
-27 TAPDAANNN
+27 TAAPEVN
-36 DDKELGEIPPDDE
+36 DDKELGDIPEDL
-49 KPGEEQRVSQEVQH
+49 KAMGEQQPSDEVQH

-69 ALTLTWG
+69 ALTLTWS

-159 MIMLAASQNLAT
+159 MILLAASQNLAT

-187 YSIDVITADSTHVK
+187 YSIDVITADSTRLK

-214 IITAFAGP
+214 MITAFAGP

-249 VPMYSILKWNIHKAK
+249 VPMYGILKWNIRKAK
-264 KRGTL
+264 KKGTL
-269 VREPSGR
+269 IRESSGR
-276 SFVQNVWWSLIEF
+276 SFVENIWWGLIEF
-289 DVLGIVLFACG
+289 DVLGVVLFACG

-310 ASTAPDGWKSAYIIA
+310 ASTAPNGWKSAYIIA

-333 LAMFLLN
+333 LGLFLLN

-348 FLKFEFFSDRTVI
+348 FFKFEFFADRTVM
-361 GVCVLDITYQVAYYC
+361 GACLLDITYQVAYYC

-415 FSIAKTGRFRWLLM
+415 FSISKTGRFRWLLL

-443 YFRQPGQSVGY
+443 YFRQPGQNIGY
-454 LVMCQIFTSIG
+454 LIMCQIFTSIG

-482 HQHVAAALALLSV
+482 HQHVAAALAVLSV

-506 ISAAIWTNTFEK
+506 ISATIWTNTFEK
-518 ALERNLPES
+518 ALERNLPE
-527 ALESLADIYAD
+527 ESGDTYSD
-538 LDTQLSYPVG
+538 LDTQLSYPIG
-548 SDERLAI
+548 SEERLAI
-555 QNAYGY
+555 QQAYGY

-566 LAAGTSVMVF
+566 LAAGTSVMIF
-576 GFIAIFM
+576 GFIAVFM
-583 IKNYNLK
+583 IKNFNLK
-590 EMKQT
+590 QMNQT

>member
-1 MAMISQLREALGRKQ
+1 MAVFSKLQEALGRKR
-16 APVDDAPMTIT
+16 ANTEDEIVAAPEPVDDA
-27 TAPDAANNN
+27 AVREAA
-36 DDKELGEIPPDDE
+36 DIPNE
-49 KPGEEQRVSQEVQH
+49 KVVEDLPSENLQH

-69 ALTLTWG
+69 ALSLTWG
-76 KNSLIAIFI
+76 KESLVAIFI
-85 FMWFLYLT
+85 FMWLLYLT

-148 FLLMVLFATLG
+148 FLLMVIFATLG
-159 MIMLAASQNLAT
+159 MILLAGSQNLAT

-177 FWQVGWSGLT
+177 FWQLGWSGLT
-187 YSIDVITADSTHVK
+187 YSIDVITADSTNLK

-222 KAAEGFLNNVSWRWG
+222 KSAEGFLDNVNWRWG

-249 VPMYSILKWNIHKAK
+249 APLYGILKWNIHKAK
-264 KRGTL
+264 KRGVL

-276 SFVQNVWWSLIEF
+276 SFLQNIWWALVEF
-289 DVLGIVLFACG
+289 DVLGVVLFACG

-310 ASTAPDGWKSAYIIA
+310 ASTAPDGWSSGYIIA

-333 LAMFLLN
+333 LGLFLLN
-340 ELFLAPKP
+340 ELFLAPVP
-348 FLKFEFFSDRTVI
+348 FLKFKFFADRTVM
-361 GVCVLDITYQVAYYC
+361 GACVLDITYQVAYYC

-387 VNDLSVSNAGYVGNT
+387 VNDVSVSEAGYISNT

-415 FSIAKTGRFRWLLM
+415 FSISKTGRFRWLLF
-429 VGVPLYTFGQGLMI
+429 VAVPLYTFGQGLMI
-443 YFRQPGQSVGY
+443 YFRRPGQSVGY

-506 ISAAIWTNTFEK
+506 VSAAIWTNTFDS
-518 ALERNLPES
+518 ALERYLPAS
-527 ALESLADIYAD
+527 ALDSVADIYGD

-548 SDERLAI
+548 SDERIAI
-555 QNAYGY
+555 QNVYGY

-566 LAAGTSVMVF
+566 LAAGTSVMIF
-576 GFIAIFM
+576 GFVAMFM

-590 EMKQT
+590 KMTQT

>member
-1 MAMISQLREALGRKQ
+1 MGISARLKDALGRKPAQ
-16 APVDDAPMTIT
+16 ASDDI
-27 TAPDAANNN
+27 AAVPEPAADNKH
-36 DDKELGEIPPDDE
+36 DEEAGDFPDE
-49 KPGEEQRVSQEVQH
+49 KAAEDLPSENVQH
-63 GVKLAQ
+63 GVKLAE

-76 KNSLIAIFI
+76 RNSLVAIFI
-85 FMWFLYLT
+85 CMWCLYLT

-101 YSLTPYAASDFE
+101 YSLTPFAASDFE
-113 SHSLLPVIDIVSSAM
+113 SHSLIPVISIVASSM

-159 MIMLAASQNLAT
+159 MIMLAASHNLAT

-187 YSIDVITADSTHVK
+187 YSIDVITADSTHLK

-222 KAAEGFLNNVSWRWG
+222 KSAESFLEQISWRWG

-249 VPMYSILKWNIHKAK
+249 LPLYATLKWNLHEAK
-264 KRGTL
+264 TKGL
-269 VREPSGR
+269 LIREPSGR
-276 SFVQNVWWSLIEF
+276 TFLQSLWWAVIEF
-289 DVLGIVLFACG
+289 DVLGVVLFACG

-310 ASTAPDGWKSAYIIA
+310 ASTAPNGWQTGYIIA
-325 MIVTGFVV
+325 MIVTGLVV
-333 LAMFLLN
+333 IALFLLN
-340 ELFLAPKP
+340 ELFLAPTP
-348 FLKFEFFSDRTVI
+348 FFRFEFFSDRTVM
-361 GVCVLDITYQVAYYC
+361 GACLLDLAYQIAYYC

-387 VNDLSVSNAGYVGNT
+387 VNNVSVSEAGYISNT

-415 FSIAKTGRFRWLLM
+415 FSMSKTGRFRWLLL
-429 VGVPLYTFGQGLMI
+429 VAVPLYTFGQGLMI
-443 YFRQPGQSVGY
+443 YFRRPGQSVGY
-454 LVMCQIFTSIG
+454 LIMCQVFTSIG

-482 HQHVAAALALLSV
+482 HQHVAAALAVLSV
-495 CGNIGGSVGNT
+495 CGNVGGSVGNT
-506 ISAAIWTNTFEK
+506 VSAAIWTNTFEG
-518 ALERNLPES
+518 ALARYLPES
-527 ALESLADIYAD
+527 ALDSLADIYSD
-538 LDTQLSYPVG
+538 LDAQLSYPVG

-555 QNAYGY
+555 QRAYGY

-576 GFIAIFM
+576 GFVAVFM
-583 IKNYNLK
+583 IKNYDLRK
-590 EMKQT
+590 MHQT

>member
-1 MAMISQLREALGRKQ
+1 MTAMTQLREVLGRKQ
-16 APVDDAPMTIT
+16 AQGEDVP
-27 TAPDAANNN
+27 AAVAVVPETN
-36 DDKELGEIPPDDE
+36 DDKELGNASEDL
-49 KPGEEQRVSQEVQH
+49 KAMQEQQPSDEVQH

-69 ALTLTWG
+69 ALTLTWN
-76 KNSLIAIFI
+76 KNSLVAIFI

-159 MIMLAASQNLAT
+159 MILLAASQNLAT

-187 YSIDVITADSTHVK
+187 YSIDVITADSTRLK

-214 IITAFAGP
+214 MITAFAGP
-222 KAAEGFLNNVSWRWG
+222 KAAEGFLNHVSWRWG
-237 FGCFSIVLPVVA
+237 FGCFSIVLPIVA
-249 VPMYSILKWNIHKAK
+249 VPMYGILKWNIRKAK
-264 KRGTL
+264 KKGTL
-269 VREPSGR
+269 IRGSSGR
-276 SFVQNVWWSLIEF
+276 SFVENVRWGLVEF
-289 DVLGIVLFACG
+289 DVLGVVLFACG

-310 ASTAPDGWKSAYIIA
+310 ASTAPNGWKSAYVIA
-325 MIVTGFVV
+325 MIITGFVV
-333 LAMFLLN
+333 LALFLLN

-348 FLKFEFFSDRTVI
+348 FFKFEFFADRTVM
-361 GVCVLDITYQVAYYC
+361 GACLLDITYQVAYYC

-387 VNDLSVSNAGYVGNT
+387 VNGLSVSNAGYVSNT
-402 FDVVSGVLLFIVG
+402 FDVVSGVLLFVVG
-415 FSIAKTGRFRWLLM
+415 FSISKTGRFRWLLL

-443 YFRQPGQSVGY
+443 YFRQPGQNIGY

-482 HQHVAAALALLSV
+482 HQHVAAALAVLSV

-506 ISAAIWTNTFEK
+506 ISATIWTNTFEK
-518 ALERNLPES
+518 ALERNLPEA
-527 ALESLADIYAD
+527 ALGSLADIYSD
-538 LDTQLSYPVG
+538 LDTQLGYPVG
-548 SDERLAI
+548 SAERLAI
-555 QNAYGY
+555 QQAYGY
-561 AQTRM
+561 AQMRM

-576 GFIAIFM
+576 GFIAVFM
-583 IKNYNLK
+583 IRNFDLK
-590 EMKQT
+590 KMSQT

>member
-1 MAMISQLREALGRKQ
+1 MAVISRLQEALSRRQTRTEDEVVAVPEPTHDKTAAAEAGEVPDEK
-16 APVDDAPMTIT
+16 PVDD
-27 TAPDAANNN
+27 
-36 DDKELGEIPPDDE
+36 IPSDN
-49 KPGEEQRVSQEVQH
+49 VQH

-69 ALTLTWG
+69 ALSLTWN
-76 KNSLIAIFI
+76 KSSLVAIFI
-85 FMWFLYLT
+85 FMWFIYLT

-101 YSLTPYAASDFE
+101 SSLTPYAASDFE
-113 SHSLLPVIDIVSSAM
+113 SHSLLPVINIVSSAM

-148 FLLMVLFATLG
+148 FLLMVSFATLG
-159 MIMLAASQNLAT
+159 MILLAASQNLAT

-177 FWQVGWSGLT
+177 FWNVGWSGLI
-187 YSIDVITADSTHVK
+187 YSIDVMTADSTKLK

-222 KAAEGFLNNVSWRWG
+222 KAAEGFLEKVSWRWG
-237 FGCFSIVLPVVA
+237 FGCFSIILPVVA
-249 VPMYSILKWNIHKAK
+249 APLYSVLKWNIHKAK
-264 KRGTL
+264 KRGVL
-269 VREPSGR
+269 IREPSGR
-276 SFVQNVWWSLIEF
+276 TFVQNIWWGILEF
-289 DVLGIVLFACG
+289 DVLGVVLFACG

-305 LPFSL
+305 LPFTL
-310 ASTAPDGWKSAYIIA
+310 ASTAPNGWSSGYIIA

-333 LAMFLLN
+333 LVLFLLN
-340 ELFLAPKP
+340 ELFLAPVP
-348 FLKFEFFSDRTVI
+348 FFKFEFFADRTVM
-361 GVCVLDITYQVAYYC
+361 GACLLDITYQIAYYC

-387 VNDLSVSNAGYVGNT
+387 VNNVSVSEAGYIGNT

-415 FSIAKTGRFRWLLM
+415 YSMSKTGRFRWLLLIA
-429 VGVPLYTFGQGLMI
+429 VPLYTFGQGLMI

-454 LVMCQIFTSIG
+454 LIMCQVFTSIG

-482 HQHVAAALALLSV
+482 HQHVAAALAVLSV

-506 ISAAIWTNTFEK
+506 ISASIWTNTFEM
-518 ALERNLPES
+518 ALERYLPES
-527 ALESLADIYAD
+527 ALESIGDIYGD
-538 LDTQLSYPVG
+538 LDVQLSYPMG
-548 SDERLAI
+548 SDERIAI
-555 QNAYGY
+555 QKAYGY

-566 LAAGTSVMVF
+566 LAAGTSIMIF
-576 GFIAIFM
+576 GFVALFM

-590 EMKQT
+590 KMHQT

>member
-1 MAMISQLREALGRKQ
+1 MAVISQLREVLGRKQ
-16 APVDDAPMTIT
+16 APVEDAPMTIT
-27 TAPDAANNN
+27 TALDVANN
-36 DDKELGEIPPDDE
+36 DDRELGEMPPDDE
-49 KPGEEQRVSQEVQH
+49 KPTEEQRVSQEVQH

-148 FLLMVLFATLG
+148 FLLMVLSATLG

-276 SFVQNVWWSLIEF
+276 SFAQNVWWGLIEF

-310 ASTAPDGWKSAYIIA
+310 ASTAPDGWKSGYIIA

-333 LAMFLLN
+333 LALFILN
-340 ELFLAPKP
+340 ELHLAPKP

-415 FSIAKTGRFRWLLM
+415 FSISKTGRFRWLLM

-518 ALERNLPES
+518 ALERNLPAS

>member
-1 MAMISQLREALGRKQ
+1 MAVFSKLQEALGRKP
-16 APVDDAPMTIT
+16 AHTENEIVAAPEPVDDA
-27 TAPDAANNN
+27 AVREAA
-36 DDKELGEIPPDDE
+36 DIPDE
-49 KPGEEQRVSQEVQH
+49 KIVEDLPSENVQH

-69 ALTLTWG
+69 ALSLTWG
-76 KNSLIAIFI
+76 KESLVAIFI
-85 FMWFLYLT
+85 FMWLLYLT

-148 FLLMVLFATLG
+148 FLLMVIFATLG
-159 MIMLAASQNLAT
+159 MILLAGSQNLAT

-177 FWQVGWSGLT
+177 FWQLGWSGLT
-187 YSIDVITADSTHVK
+187 YSIDVITADSTNLK

-222 KAAEGFLNNVSWRWG
+222 KSAEGFLDNVNWRWG

-249 VPMYSILKWNIHKAK
+249 APLYGILKWNIHKAK
-264 KRGTL
+264 KRGVL
-269 VREPSGR
+269 V
-276 SFVQNVWWSLIEF
+276 L
-289 DVLGIVLFACG
+289 LGVVLFACG

-310 ASTAPDGWKSAYIIA
+310 ASTATDGWSSGYIIA

-333 LAMFLLN
+333 LGLFLLN
-340 ELFLAPKP
+340 ELFLAPVP
-348 FLKFEFFSDRTVI
+348 FLKFKFFADRTVM
-361 GVCVLDITYQVAYYC
+361 GACVLDITYQVAYYC

-387 VNDLSVSNAGYVGNT
+387 VNDVSVSEAGYISNT

-415 FSIAKTGRFRWLLM
+415 FSISKTGRFRWLLF
-429 VGVPLYTFGQGLMI
+429 VAVPLYTFGQGLMI
-443 YFRQPGQSVGY
+443 YFRRPGQSVGY

-506 ISAAIWTNTFEK
+506 VSAAIWTNTFES
-518 ALERNLPES
+518 ALERYLPAS
-527 ALESLADIYAD
+527 ALDSVADIYGD

-548 SDERLAI
+548 SDERIAI

-566 LAAGTSVMVF
+566 LAAGTSVMIF
-576 GFIAIFM
+576 GFVAMFM

-590 EMKQT
+590 KMTQT

>member
-1 MAMISQLREALGRKQ
+1 MAVFSKLQEALGRKP
-16 APVDDAPMTIT
+16 ANTEDEIVAAHETVDDA
-27 TAPDAANNN
+27 AVREAA
-36 DDKELGEIPPDDE
+36 DIPDE
-49 KPGEEQRVSQEVQH
+49 KIVEDLPSENVQH

-69 ALTLTWG
+69 ALSLTWG
-76 KNSLIAIFI
+76 KESLVAIFI
-85 FMWFLYLT
+85 FMWLLYLT

-148 FLLMVLFATLG
+148 FLLMVIFATLG
-159 MIMLAASQNLAT
+159 MILLAGSQNLAT

-177 FWQVGWSGLT
+177 FWQLGWSGLT
-187 YSIDVITADSTHVK
+187 YSIDVITADSTNLK

-222 KAAEGFLNNVSWRWG
+222 KSAEGFLDNVNWRWG

-249 VPMYSILKWNIHKAK
+249 APLYGILKWNIHKAK
-264 KRGTL
+264 KRGVL

-276 SFVQNVWWSLIEF
+276 SFLQSIWWALVEF
-289 DVLGIVLFACG
+289 DVLGVVLFACG

-310 ASTAPDGWKSAYIIA
+310 ASTAPDGWSSGYIIA
-325 MIVTGFVV
+325 MIVTGFVI
-333 LAMFLLN
+333 LGLFLLN
-340 ELFLAPKP
+340 ELFLAPVP
-348 FLKFEFFSDRTVI
+348 FLKFKFFADRTVM
-361 GVCVLDITYQVAYYC
+361 GACVLDITYQVAYYC

-387 VNDLSVSNAGYVGNT
+387 VNDVSVSEAGYISNT

-415 FSIAKTGRFRWLLM
+415 FSISKTGRFRWLLF
-429 VGVPLYTFGQGLMI
+429 VAVPLYTFGQGLMI
-443 YFRQPGQSVGY
+443 YFRRPGQSVGY

-506 ISAAIWTNTFEK
+506 VSAAIWTNTFES
-518 ALERNLPES
+518 ALERYLPAS
-527 ALESLADIYAD
+527 ALDSVADIYGD

-548 SDERLAI
+548 SDERIAI

-566 LAAGTSVMVF
+566 LAAGTSVMIF
-576 GFIAIFM
+576 GFVAMFM

-590 EMKQT
+590 KMTQT

>member
-1 MAMISQLREALGRKQ
+1 MAVFSKLQEALGRKP
-16 APVDDAPMTIT
+16 ANIEDEIVAAPEPVDDA
-27 TAPDAANNN
+27 AVREAA
-36 DDKELGEIPPDDE
+36 DIPDE
-49 KPGEEQRVSQEVQH
+49 KIVEDLPSENVQH

-69 ALTLTWG
+69 ALSLTWG
-76 KNSLIAIFI
+76 KESLVAIFI
-85 FMWFLYLT
+85 FMWLLYLT

-148 FLLMVLFATLG
+148 FLLMVIFATLG
-159 MIMLAASQNLAT
+159 MILLAGSQNLAT

-177 FWQVGWSGLT
+177 FWQLGWSGLT
-187 YSIDVITADSTHVK
+187 YSIDVITADSTNLK

-222 KAAEGFLNNVSWRWG
+222 KSAEGFLDNVNWRWG

-249 VPMYSILKWNIHKAK
+249 TPLYGILKWNIHKAK
-264 KRGTL
+264 KRGVL

-276 SFVQNVWWSLIEF
+276 SFLQNILWALVEF
-289 DVLGIVLFACG
+289 DVLGVVLFACG

-310 ASTAPDGWKSAYIIA
+310 ASTAPDGWSSGYIIA

-333 LAMFLLN
+333 LGLFLLN
-340 ELFLAPKP
+340 ELFLAPVP
-348 FLKFEFFSDRTVI
+348 FLKFKFFADRTVM
-361 GVCVLDITYQVAYYC
+361 GACVLDITYQVAYYC

-387 VNDLSVSNAGYVGNT
+387 VNDVSVSEAGYISNT

-415 FSIAKTGRFRWLLM
+415 FSISKTGRFRWLLF
-429 VGVPLYTFGQGLMI
+429 VAVPLYTFGQGLMI
-443 YFRQPGQSVGY
+443 YFRRPGQSVGY

-506 ISAAIWTNTFEK
+506 VSAAIWTNTFES
-518 ALERNLPES
+518 ALERYLPAS
-527 ALESLADIYAD
+527 ALDSVADIYGD

-548 SDERLAI
+548 SDERIAI
-555 QNAYGY
+555 QKAYGY

-566 LAAGTSVMVF
+566 LAAGTSVMIF
-576 GFIAIFM
+576 GFVAMFM

-590 EMKQT
+590 KMTQT

>member
-1 MAMISQLREALGRKQ
+1 MAVFSKLQEALGRKP
-16 APVDDAPMTIT
+16 ANTEDEIVAASEPVDDA
-27 TAPDAANNN
+27 AVREAA
-36 DDKELGEIPPDDE
+36 DIPDE
-49 KPGEEQRVSQEVQH
+49 KIVEDLPSENVQH

-69 ALTLTWG
+69 ALSLTWG
-76 KNSLIAIFI
+76 KESLIAIFI
-85 FMWFLYLT
+85 FMWLLYLT

-101 YSLTPYAASDFE
+101 NSLTPYAASDFE

-148 FLLMVLFATLG
+148 FLLMVIFATLG
-159 MIMLAASQNLAT
+159 MILLAGSQNLAT

-177 FWQVGWSGLT
+177 FWQLGWSGLT
-187 YSIDVITADSTHVK
+187 YSIDVITADSTNLK

-222 KAAEGFLNNVSWRWG
+222 KSAEGFLDNVNWRWG

-249 VPMYSILKWNIHKAK
+249 APLYGILKWNIHKAK
-264 KRGTL
+264 KRGVL

-276 SFVQNVWWSLIEF
+276 SFLQNIWWALVEF
-289 DVLGIVLFACG
+289 DVLGVVLFACG

-310 ASTAPDGWKSAYIIA
+310 ASTAPDGWSSGYIIA

-333 LAMFLLN
+333 LGLFLLN
-340 ELFLAPKP
+340 ELFLAPVP
-348 FLKFEFFSDRTVI
+348 FLKFKFFADRTVM
-361 GVCVLDITYQVAYYC
+361 GACVLDITYQVAYYC

-387 VNDLSVSNAGYVGNT
+387 VNDVSVSEAGYISNT

-415 FSIAKTGRFRWLLM
+415 FSISKTGRFRWLLF
-429 VGVPLYTFGQGLMI
+429 VAVPLYTFGQGLMI
-443 YFRQPGQSVGY
+443 YFRRPGQSVGY

-506 ISAAIWTNTFEK
+506 VSAAIWTNTFES
-518 ALERNLPES
+518 ALERYLPAS
-527 ALESLADIYAD
+527 ALDSVADIYGD

-548 SDERLAI
+548 SDERIAI

-566 LAAGTSVMVF
+566 LAAGTSVMIF
-576 GFIAIFM
+576 GFVAMFM

-590 EMKQT
+590 KMTQT

>member
-1 MAMISQLREALGRKQ
+1 MAVFSKLQEALGRKP
-16 APVDDAPMTIT
+16 ANTEDEIVAAPEPVDDA
-27 TAPDAANNN
+27 AVREAA
-36 DDKELGEIPPDDE
+36 DIPDE
-49 KPGEEQRVSQEVQH
+49 KIVEDLPSENVQH

-69 ALTLTWG
+69 ALSLTWG
-76 KNSLIAIFI
+76 KESLVAIFI
-85 FMWFLYLT
+85 FMWLLYLT

-148 FLLMVLFATLG
+148 FLLMVIFATLG
-159 MIMLAASQNLAT
+159 MILLAGSQNLAT

-177 FWQVGWSGLT
+177 FWQLGWSGLT
-187 YSIDVITADSTHVK
+187 YSIDVITADSTNLK

-222 KAAEGFLNNVSWRWG
+222 KSAEGFLDNVNWRWG

-249 VPMYSILKWNIHKAK
+249 APLYGILKWNIHKAK
-264 KRGTL
+264 KRGVL

-276 SFVQNVWWSLIEF
+276 SFLQNIWWALVEF
-289 DVLGIVLFACG
+289 DVLGVVLFACG

-310 ASTAPDGWKSAYIIA
+310 ASTAPDGWSSGYIIA

-333 LAMFLLN
+333 LGLFLLN
-340 ELFLAPKP
+340 ELFLAPVP
-348 FLKFEFFSDRTVI
+348 FLKFKFFADRTVM
-361 GVCVLDITYQVAYYC
+361 GACVLDITYQVAYYC

-387 VNDLSVSNAGYVGNT
+387 VNDVSVSEAGYISNT

-415 FSIAKTGRFRWLLM
+415 FSISKTGRFRWLLF
-429 VGVPLYTFGQGLMI
+429 VAVPLYTFGQGLMI
-443 YFRQPGQSVGY
+443 YFRRPGQSVGY

-506 ISAAIWTNTFEK
+506 VSAAIWTNTFES
-518 ALERNLPES
+518 ALERYLPAS
-527 ALESLADIYAD
+527 ALDSVADIYGD

-548 SDERLAI
+548 SDERIAI

-566 LAAGTSVMVF
+566 LAAGTSVMIF
-576 GFIAIFM
+576 GFVAMFM

-590 EMKQT
+590 KMTQT

>member
-1 MAMISQLREALGRKQ
+1 MVVFSKLQEALGRKR
-16 APVDDAPMTIT
+16 ANTEDEIVAAPEPVDDA
-27 TAPDAANNN
+27 AVREAA
-36 DDKELGEIPPDDE
+36 DIPDE
-49 KPGEEQRVSQEVQH
+49 KIVEDLPSENVQH

-69 ALTLTWG
+69 ALSLTWG
-76 KNSLIAIFI
+76 TESLVAIFI
-85 FMWFLYLT
+85 FMWLLYLT

-148 FLLMVLFATLG
+148 FLLMVIFATLG
-159 MIMLAASQNLAT
+159 MILLAGSQNLAT

-177 FWQVGWSGLT
+177 FWQLGWSGLT
-187 YSIDVITADSTHVK
+187 YSIDVITADSTNLK

-222 KAAEGFLNNVSWRWG
+222 KSAEGFLDNVNWRWG

-249 VPMYSILKWNIHKAK
+249 APLYGILKWNIHKAK
-264 KRGTL
+264 KRGVL

-276 SFVQNVWWSLIEF
+276 SFLQNIWWALVEF
-289 DVLGIVLFACG
+289 DVLGVVLFACG

-310 ASTAPDGWKSAYIIA
+310 ASTAPDGWSSGYIIA

-333 LAMFLLN
+333 LGLFLLN
-340 ELFLAPKP
+340 ELFFAPVP
-348 FLKFEFFSDRTVI
+348 FLKFKFFADRTVM
-361 GVCVLDITYQVAYYC
+361 GACVLDITYQVAYYC

-387 VNDLSVSNAGYVGNT
+387 VNDVSVSEAGYISNT

-415 FSIAKTGRFRWLLM
+415 FSISKTGRFRWLLF
-429 VGVPLYTFGQGLMI
+429 VAVPLYTFGQGLMI
-443 YFRQPGQSVGY
+443 YFRRPGQSVGY

-506 ISAAIWTNTFEK
+506 VSAAIWTNTFDG
-518 ALERNLPES
+518 ALERYLPAS
-527 ALESLADIYAD
+527 ALDSVADIYGD

-548 SDERLAI
+548 SDERIAI

-566 LAAGTSVMVF
+566 LAAGTSVMIF
-576 GFIAIFM
+576 GFVAMFM

-590 EMKQT
+590 KMTQT